1 MIITLTVCATSSRQQ
16 SGPSRSHHG
25 GLEACLFWLVNTETL
40 LQPAKQLKQA
50 FNHSGGVILKRKG
63 GLCVFPPCFKDSN
76 LRRALTGLDQQPAS
90 QPGSPRFSHRGCPDL
105 VVSGG
110 PQGGGEHRWGGLKH
124 EQPKWDREHQSMEG
138 LSNRGNNVAGWFS
151 AWFGFLATQGQL
163 G

>member
-16 SGPSRSHHG
+16 SGPSRSHRG

-40 LQPAKQLKQA
+40 LQRAKQLKQA

-90 QPGSPRFSHRGCPDL
+90 QDHPGSHTAGVQTWLCLVDRRG
-105 VVSGG
+105 GR
-110 PQGGGEHRWGGLKH
+110 HRWGGLKH
-124 EQPKWDREHQSMEG
+124 EQPKWDREHQPKEG
-138 LSNRGNNVAGWFS
+138 LSNRGNRVAGWFS